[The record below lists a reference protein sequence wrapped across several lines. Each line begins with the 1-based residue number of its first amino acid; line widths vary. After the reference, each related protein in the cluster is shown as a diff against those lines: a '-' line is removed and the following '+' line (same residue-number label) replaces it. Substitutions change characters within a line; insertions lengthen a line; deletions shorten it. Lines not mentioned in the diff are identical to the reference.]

1 MDSGVVIRRMGGW
14 LATPVAAGDEGWRR
28 RVPPRVARRLV
39 RRHLMDLPAPT
50 ASPGGTGPPLELF
63 FRIGPRDLD
72 VAPLALASLRQH
84 LANPLSRVV
93 VSTPRAL
100 VTVVRDGLPD
110 TEVHADE
117 DLVDA
122 ALEAAIAA
130 AAPPDRLGW
139 VRQQFL
145 SLLYVST
152 RARAP
157 CLVWDADTIML
168 RPQLLLRD
176 RAARLAIS
184 QEHHQPYFTLVRSL
198 LPDLPLPL
206 YTSTVAHHLV
216 VDPDL
221 LRDLLEE
228 IERGPGG
235 RPWWRALTSRFDRTN
250 QSPMADYELYG
261 QWIRTRHPDRVDLV
275 AFRNT
280 AMARTAFSVETARWL
295 ERQRRLDSVS
305 LHWWVPGAPA

>member
-1 MDSGVVIRRMGGW
+1 VIGGIGGW

-28 RVPPRVARRLV
+28 RVPPRVALRLV

-50 ASPGGTGPPLELF
+50 APPGVTAAPLELF
-63 FRIGPRDLD
+63 LRIGPRDLD
-72 VAPLALASLRQH
+72 VAPLALASLRHH

-93 VSTPRAL
+93 VSTPRAS
-100 VTVVRDGLPD
+100 VADVRERLPGA
-110 TEVHADE
+110 EIGADE
-117 DLVDA
+117 DLVDTAIEA
-122 ALEAAIAA
+122 ALVA

-145 SLLYVST
+145 SLIHVST

-157 CLVWDADTIML
+157 CLIWDADTIML
-168 RPQLLLRD
+168 RRQLLLRD

-198 LPDLPLPL
+198 LPDLPLPM

-216 VDPDL
+216 VDPNL
-221 LRDLLEE
+221 LGELLAE

-235 RPWWRALTSRFDRTN
+235 GPWWRALTSHLDRTN
-250 QSPMADYELYG
+250 PSPMADYELYG

-280 AMARTAFSVETARWL
+280 AMARTAYSVETARWL
-295 ERQRRLDSVS
+295 ERQQRLDTVS
-305 LHWWVPGAPA
+305 LHWWVPGAMA

>member
-1 MDSGVVIRRMGGW
+1 VIRAMGAW
-14 LATPVAAGDEGWRR
+14 LATPVVVGDEGRR
-28 RVPPRVARRLV
+28 RLVPPGVARRLV
-39 RRHLMDLPAPT
+39 RRHLMELPAPT
-50 ASPGGTGPPLELF
+50 VSPGVTGPPLELF
-63 FRIGPRDLD
+63 LRIGPRDLS
-72 VAPLALASLRQH
+72 VAPLALASLRRH

-100 VTVVRDGLPD
+100 VTVVREVLPD
-110 TEVHADE
+110 TEVGTDE

-122 ALEAAIAA
+122 ALEAAIATA
-130 AAPPDRLGW
+130 VPPDRLGW

-145 SLLYVST
+145 SLVHVST

-168 RPQLLLRD
+168 RPQLLWRD

-228 IERGPGG
+228 IQRGPGG
-235 RPWWRALTSRFDRTN
+235 RPWWRALISRLDRTSP
-250 QSPMADYELYG
+250 SPMADYELYG

-280 AMARTAFSVETARWL
+280 AMARSAYSVETVRWL

-305 LHWWVPGAPA
+305 LHWWVPGAAA

>member
-1 MDSGVVIRRMGGW
+1 VIRALGGW
-14 LATPVAAGDEGWRR
+14 LMTPVAAGDEGLRR
-28 RVPPRVARRLV
+28 LVPPVVARRLA

-50 ASPGGTGPPLELF
+50 AAPGVAAPPLELF
-63 FRIGPRDLD
+63 LRLGPRDLD
-72 VAPLALASLRQH
+72 VAPLALASLRRH

-100 VTVVRDGLPD
+100 MTVARDCLPHA
-110 TEVHADE
+110 EVGADE
-117 DLVDA
+117 DLIDA
-122 ALEAAIAA
+122 TVAAAIAA

-145 SLLYVST
+145 SLLHVST
-152 RARAP
+152 RASAP

-168 RPQLLLRD
+168 RRQLLLRD
-176 RAARLAIS
+176 RSARLAIS
-184 QEHHQPYFTLVRSL
+184 QEHHRPYFTLVRSL

-235 RPWWRALTSRFDRTN
+235 RPWWRALTSALDRTDP
-250 QSPMADYELYG
+250 SPMADYELYG
-261 QWIRTRHPDRVDLV
+261 QWVRTRHPDRVDLV

-280 AMARTAFSVETARWL
+280 AMARTAYSVETARWL

>member
-1 MDSGVVIRRMGGW
+1 VIREIGRW
-14 LATPVAAGDEGWRR
+14 LATPVVAGDEGLRR
-28 RVPPRVARRLV
+28 LVPPPAARWLV
-39 RRHLMDLPAPT
+39 RRHLLDLPAPT
-50 ASPGGTGPPLELF
+50 ASPGASAPPLELF
-63 FRIGPRDLD
+63 LRIGPRDLD
-72 VAPLALASLRQH
+72 VAPLALASLRRH

-100 VTVVRDGLPD
+100 QTAVRDRLPD
-110 TEVHADE
+110 TEIGADE

-122 ALEAAIAA
+122 TLEAAIAA
-130 AAPPDRLGW
+130 AAPPDRVGW

-145 SLLYVST
+145 SLQHVSR
-152 RARAP
+152 RASAP

-168 RPQLLLRD
+168 RRQLLLRD
-176 RAARLAIS
+176 QAARLAIS
-184 QEHHQPYFTLVRSL
+184 LEHHQPYFTLVRSL

-216 VDPDL
+216 FDPEL
-221 LRDLLEE
+221 LRDLFAE

-235 RPWWRALTSRFDRTN
+235 RPWWRALTSRLDPTD
-250 QSPMADYELYG
+250 QSSIADYELYG

-280 AMARTAFSVETARWL
+280 AMARTAYSAETARWL
-295 ERQRRLDSVS
+295 ERQQRLDSVS
-305 LHWWVPGAPA
+305 LHWWVPGALA

>member
-1 MDSGVVIRRMGGW
+1 MIGGIGGW
-14 LATPVAAGDEGWRR
+14 LATPVVAGDEGWRR
-28 RVPPRVARRLV
+28 HVPPRVALRLV

-50 ASPGGTGPPLELF
+50 APPGATAAPLELF
-63 FRIGPRDLD
+63 LRIGPRDLD
-72 VAPLALASLRQH
+72 VAPLALTSLRRH

-93 VSTPRAL
+93 VSTPRTSVAA
-100 VTVVRDGLPD
+100 VRERLPD
-110 TEVHADE
+110 AEIGADE
-117 DLVDA
+117 DLVDTAIEA
-122 ALEAAIAA
+122 ALVA

-145 SLLYVST
+145 SLIHVST

-157 CLVWDADTIML
+157 CLIWDADTIML
-168 RPQLLLRD
+168 RRQLLLRD

-198 LPDLPLPL
+198 LPDLPLPM

-216 VDPDL
+216 VDPNL
-221 LRDLLEE
+221 LGELLAE

-235 RPWWRALTSRFDRTN
+235 RPWWRALTSHLDRTN
-250 QSPMADYELYG
+250 PSPMADYELYG

-280 AMARTAFSVETARWL
+280 AMARTAFSADTARWL

-305 LHWWVPGAPA
+305 LHWWVPGATA